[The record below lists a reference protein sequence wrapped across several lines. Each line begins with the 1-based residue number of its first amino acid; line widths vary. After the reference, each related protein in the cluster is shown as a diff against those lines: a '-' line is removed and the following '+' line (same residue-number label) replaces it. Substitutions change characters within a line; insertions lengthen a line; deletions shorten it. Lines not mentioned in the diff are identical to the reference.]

1 MMKSLRQGVMNLK
14 GGRTGNILLE
24 FAVGSSVLMAAFI
37 GTFQFGYTFYTYN
50 KLATAVNDGAR
61 YAALRPY
68 DATTGTPSA
77 GFQAAVENMVVYG
90 DPTGGTAPI
99 VPGLKTSNVTVT
111 ATFVHSV
118 PSTVTVFVSGYTIDS
133 IGFGQNTLTNKPQV
147 TYPYMGI
154 YSPY

>member
-1 MMKSLRQGVMNLK
+1 MMNSLMNLK
-14 GGRTGNILLE
+14 RERAGNIMLE
-24 FAVGSSVLMAAFI
+24 FAVGSGVLVAAFV

-50 KLATAVNDGAR
+50 KLATAVSDGAR

-68 DATTGTPSA
+68 DATTSTPSS
-77 GFQAAVENMVVYG
+77 GFQTAVKNMVVYG
-90 DPTGGTAPI
+90 DPNGGTAPI
-99 VPGLKTSNVTVT
+99 VPGLKTENVSVS
-111 ATFVHSV
+111 APFVHSV
-118 PSTVTVFVSGYTIDS
+118 PSTVIVSISGYTIDS